1 MDSNTHSPQPPGQE
15 SDWLAVLAS
24 ITDGLAAQDLDRLS
38 DAALAAQVLEFRRL
52 LDRLEG
58 QWLHQLA
65 AVDGRG
71 AAGAEADQQA
81 GSTAAWLRSRL
92 RLGVGTA
99 TSSVRTA
106 RALFRGP
113 LTKTAHALVGGELSV
128 AHAQV
133 LASGTHHLPE
143 HVTVEAQPVL
153 VEAARRLDPG
163 RLRRLLGHLLQIADP
178 DGADRDRERRHG
190 RRGLW
195 LAPTFEGMV
204 ALDGL
209 LEPEAGQTLLAALE
223 PLARPADATDARS
236 GSQRQADA
244 LCELARR
251 HLEGGRLPQTGGVRP
266 QLTVIVDLDSLLGH
280 PNALGGEVGWA
291 GPLDPEACRRLAC
304 DGALTRE
311 MVSRQHPRQHHP
323 GHGAGADQ
331 GPATPAPSQVQGLD
345 PPPAAPDPNAQT
357 PPQAHHPNG
366 NNGLTGRLQAATA
379 LLPPTLGGGPTQP
392 LEVGR
397 ATRVIQPAQRAA
409 LAVRDGGCVF
419 PDCTRPLAWCDAH
432 HLRHWLHGG
441 PTDLANLALLCRA
454 HHRAVHEGGWRL
466 QRDPNGRL
474 TATPPHRRH
483 PSARR
488 HHSAA

>member
-1 MDSNTHSPQPPGQE
+1 MDSNTHATQSSGHQPGGQP
-15 SDWLAVLAS
+15 DWLAALAVVV
-24 ITDGLAAQDLDRLS
+24 DGLATQERDQLP
-38 DAALAAQVLEFRRL
+38 DAVRAERVLELRRL

-58 QWLHQLA
+58 HWLNELA
-65 AVDGRG
+65 DVDARG
-71 AAGAEADQQA
+71 AAGAEEGEQF
-81 GSTAAWLRSRL
+81 GSTAAWLHNRL
-92 RLGVGTA
+92 RLGARTA
-99 TSSVRTA
+99 SSAVRTA

-113 LTKTAHALVGGELSV
+113 LAATAEALTGGELSP

-133 LASGTHHLPE
+133 VAHGTHHLPE
-143 HVTVEAQPVL
+143 HVTVEAEPVL
-153 VEAARRLDPG
+153 VEAARRLDPTG
-163 RLRRLLGHLLQIADP
+163 LRRLLGHLLQVADP
-178 DGADRDRERRHG
+178 EGADRDRERRQA

-195 LAPTFEGMV
+195 LAPTFDGMV

-223 PLARPADATDARS
+223 PLARPADATDTRS

-266 QLTVIVDLDSLLGH
+266 QLMVIVDLDSLLGR

-304 DGALTRE
+304 DGAVTR
-311 MVSRQHPRQHHP
+311 VIVTRHPSHHHQLGQPNPRP
-323 GHGAGADQ
+323 GTK
-331 GPATPAPSQVQGLD
+331 TPPVAEDPTPIQGLD
-345 PPPAAPDPNAQT
+345 
-357 PPQAHHPNG
+357 
-366 NNGLTGRLQAATA
+366 GRLRAAMT
-379 LLPPTLGGGPTQP
+379 LLPPVLGGAPTQP

-397 ATRVIQPAQRAA
+397 TTRVIQPAQRAA

-419 PDCTRPLAWCDAH
+419 PNCERPLAWCEAH

-466 QRDPNGRL
+466 QRDPDGRL
-474 TATPPHRRH
+474 TATPPHRRPHRRH
-483 PSARR
+483 PSA
-488 HHSAA
+488 A